1 MGSIPTSFRSTTDFG
16 QLTGID
22 PLAGLRCPEEV
33 TGTVT
38 IERGEPTLGMDHM
51 SDRRHYG
58 SRRFLLDQ
66 LRVINLTGGVV
77 QNDNQIQLPLV
88 LKPSMLA
95 AVDVEQHPRNRPT
108 RPTPPV
114 RAALPS
120 CGDQTRRLQ
129 RLLHPRVAI
138 VDAVLFAQ
146 FFMKMPHVEIRVP
159 VAIQTEHSLQLFH
172 WNTLRTRTV
181 MPVVV

>member
-1 MGSIPTSFRSTTDFG
+1 MKIHQMPESFSFSRTLTPMIPLVGMPVSLLLLPCFLFG
-16 QLTGID
+16 KSERLYGHRYRDCQRIFIMRESHFGKLT
-22 PLAGLRCPEEV
+22 
-33 TGTVT
+33 
-38 IERGEPTLGMDHM
+38 
-51 SDRRHYG
+51 
-58 SRRFLLDQ
+58 
-66 LRVINLTGGVV
+66 
-77 QNDNQIQLPLV
+77 IQLPFV

-159 VAIQTEHSLQLFH
+159 VAIQTQHSLQLFH
-172 WNTLRTRTV
+172 RNTLRTRTV